1 MAKSERHAE
10 HARSSLAAATAA
22 LTCRKR
28 PMDAIAE
35 HISADPA
42 TFASLPLLLA
52 RLIFLALPA
61 DARGRASCVSRAWRD
76 VLADPALW
84 THLDLSF
91 VRAEQQRFVAVL
103 HGAAGRARSQRRQLD
118 VSQHYAPPY
127 VLLPVVTANAGSLR
141 ELTLGDVFFCKSFP
155 IVQAVVATAPLL
167 QVLTAEHVG
176 CVWPDAALMLR
187 AEPPFTQLR
196 ISHSQAVCF
205 GTPDALGGIQCVGPF
220 VAALA
225 DPALQPA
232 LSCVSFW
239 YADLEQPAL
248 MAALVDAALARRLR
262 KLVLQ
267 RCTPPPAALLAR
279 LLTEGGSPVI
289 LELRSLGPALVGH
302 PPVHT

>member
-1 MAKSERHAE
+1 
-10 HARSSLAAATAA
+10 
-22 LTCRKR
+22 
-28 PMDAIAE
+28 MDAIAE

-76 VLADPALW
+76 V
-84 THLDLSF
+84 
-91 VRAEQQRFVAVL
+91 
-103 HGAAGRARSQRRQLD
+103 
-118 VSQHYAPPY
+118 
-127 VLLPVVTANAGSLR
+127 
-141 ELTLGDVFFCKSFP
+141 
-155 IVQAVVATAPLL
+155 
-167 QVLTAEHVG
+167 
-176 CVWPDAALMLR
+176 
-187 AEPPFTQLR
+187 
-196 ISHSQAVCF
+196 
-205 GTPDALGGIQCVGPF
+205 
-220 VAALA
+220 LA

-289 LELRSLGPALVGH
+289 LELRSLGPLDLRHCLTWLVRRWWQ
-302 PPVHT
+302 TRCA